1 MSTPSDDSGS
11 ALSRYQARAFVLTWL
26 SYAGY
31 YLTRKPVS
39 VVKARLQ
46 DEQGISRRPPWA

>member
-1 MSTPSDDSGS
+1 MSTPSDSSSS
-11 ALSRYQARAFVLTWL
+11 ALRSYQIRTFVLTWL
-26 SYAGY
+26 SYAGF

-46 DEQGISRRPPWA
+46 DEQGIRRPRWG